1 MAQLFWEDVEIGTEI
16 PPYKRVVT
24 LMELNRFAG
33 ANEEF
38 VLIHMDRDYSQKV
51 SRLPDVI
58 VMGNL
63 KYAYLANMITG
74 WIGMEGTLRRLTA
87 QYRGMDIPGPALS
100 TEPTM
105 ICKGKVTNKYVKGTD
120 HYIECEVWTE
130 TREGQQT
137 TPGSA
142 LIILPTKEVTA
153 GSKSD

>member
-1 MAQLFWEDVEIGTEI
+1 MAQLFWDDVEVGMEI
-16 PPYKRVVT
+16 TPYQRVVT

-33 ANEEF
+33 ANDEF

-63 KYAYLANMITG
+63 KYAYLANMMTN
-74 WIGMEGTLRRLTA
+74 WIGEAGTMKRLSA

-100 TEPTM
+100 SEPTM
-105 ICKGKVTNKYVKGTD
+105 ICKGKVTKKYVQDGD
-120 HYIECEVWTE
+120 HYVECEVWTE
-130 TREGQQT
+130 TREGQVT

-142 LIILPTKEVTA
+142 IAILPTR
-153 GSKSD
+153 D

>member
-1 MAQLFWEDVEIGTEI
+1 MAQLFWDDIEVGTEI
-16 PPYKRVVT
+16 PAYQKAVT
-24 LMELNRFAG
+24 LMELNRYAG
-33 ANEEF
+33 ANDEF

-51 SRLPDVI
+51 ARLPDVI

-63 KYAYLANMITG
+63 KYAYLANMMTD
-74 WIGMEGTLRRLTA
+74 WIGEDGTLKRLSA

-105 ICKGKVTNKYVKGTD
+105 ICKGRVTKKYVQDDD

-130 TREGQQT
+130 TNEGQVT

-142 LIILPTKEVTA
+142 TAILPA
-153 GSKSD
+153 RN

>member
-1 MAQLFWEDVEIGTEI
+1 MAQLYWDDVEVGMEI
-16 PPYKRVVT
+16 PPYQRVVT
-24 LMELNRFAG
+24 LMELNRYAG

-51 SRLPDVI
+51 ARLPDVI

-63 KYAYLANMITG
+63 KYAYLSNMMIN
-74 WIGMEGTLRRLTA
+74 WIGEEGTLKRLSA

-105 ICKGKVTNKYVKGTD
+105 ICKGKVTNKYVQDGD
-120 HYIECEVWTE
+120 HCVECEVWTE
-130 TREGQQT
+130 TGAGQVT

-142 LIILPTKEVTA
+142 TVILPTK
-153 GSKSD
+153 S

>member
-1 MAQLFWEDVEIGTEI
+1 MTQLLWDDVKIGMEI
-16 PPYKRVVT
+16 PPYRKVVT

-33 ANEEF
+33 ANDEF

-63 KYAYLANMITG
+63 KFAYLANMLTN
-74 WIGMEGTLRRLTA
+74 WIGEGGTLKRLSA
-87 QYRGMDIPGPALS
+87 QFRGMDIPGPALS

-105 ICKGKVTNKYVKGTD
+105 NCKGHITAKYIKDAD
-120 HYIECEVWTE
+120 HYVECEVRTE
-130 TREGQQT
+130 TNRGEIT

-142 LIILPTKEVTA
+142 TIILPIR
-153 GSKSD
+153 DN

>member
-1 MAQLFWEDVEIGTEI
+1 MAQLLWDDVEVGMEI
-16 PPYKRVVT
+16 PPYKKAVT
-24 LMELNRFAG
+24 LMELNRYAG

-51 SRLPDVI
+51 ARLPDVI

-63 KYAYLANMITG
+63 KYAYLSNMMIN
-74 WIGMEGTLRRLTA
+74 WIGEEGTLRRLSA

-105 ICKGKVTNKYVKGTD
+105 ICKGKVTKKYVQDGD
-120 HYIECEVWTE
+120 HYVECEVWTE
-130 TREGQQT
+130 TGEGQVT

-142 LIILPTKEVTA
+142 IAILPAK
-153 GSKSD
+153 G

>member
-1 MAQLFWEDVEIGTEI
+1 MAQLFWDDVEVGMEI

-24 LMELNRFAG
+24 LMELNRYAG

-51 SRLPDVI
+51 ARLPDVI

-63 KYAYLANMITG
+63 KYAYLSNMMIN
-74 WIGMEGTLRRLTA
+74 WIGEDGTLKRLRA

-105 ICKGKVTNKYVKGTD
+105 ICKGKVTNKYIQDGE
-120 HYIECEVWTE
+120 HYVECEVWTE
-130 TREGQQT
+130 TGEGQVT

-142 LIILPTKEVTA
+142 IVILPAK
-153 GSKSD
+153 D

>member
-1 MAQLFWEDVEIGTEI
+1 MAQLFWDDVEVGMEI
-16 PPYKRVVT
+16 PPHQKAVT

-51 SRLPDVI
+51 ARLPDVI

-63 KYAYLANMITG
+63 KYAYLVNMMTN
-74 WIGMEGTLRRLTA
+74 WIGEDGTLKRLSA

-105 ICKGKVTNKYVKGTD
+105 VCKGRVTKKYVQDGD

-130 TREGQQT
+130 TKEGQVT

-142 LIILPTKEVTA
+142 IAILPA
-153 GSKSD
+153 RS

>member
-1 MAQLFWEDVEIGTEI
+1 MAQLLWDDVEVGTEI
-16 PPYKRVVT
+16 TPYQRVVT
-24 LMELNRFAG
+24 LMELNRYAG

-51 SRLPDVI
+51 ARLPDVI

-63 KYAYLANMITG
+63 KYAYLANMMTN
-74 WIGMEGTLRRLTA
+74 WIGEDGTLKKLSA

-105 ICKGKVTNKYVKGTD
+105 ICKGKVTNKYVQDGD
-120 HYIECEVWTE
+120 HCLECEVWTE
-130 TREGQQT
+130 TWEGQVT

-142 LIILPTKEVTA
+142 TVILPA
-153 GSKSD
+153 KS

>member
-1 MAQLFWEDVEIGTEI
+1 MAQLYWDDVEVGTEI
-16 PPYKRVVT
+16 PPYKKAVT

-38 VLIHMDRDYSQKV
+38 VLIHMDRDYSRNV
-51 SRLPDVI
+51 AHLPDVI

-63 KYAYLANMITG
+63 KYAYLANMMTS
-74 WIGMEGTLRRLTA
+74 WIGEGGTLKRLSA

-105 ICKGKVTNKYVKGTD
+105 ICKGRVTKKYAQDGD

-130 TREGQQT
+130 NKEGQIT

-142 LIILPTKEVTA
+142 IAVLPA
-153 GSKSD
+153 RS

>member
-1 MAQLFWEDVEIGTEI
+1 MAQLFWDDVEAGMEI
-16 PPYKRVVT
+16 PPYQKAVT

-33 ANEEF
+33 ANDEF

-63 KYAYLANMITG
+63 KYAYLANMMTN
-74 WIGMEGTLRRLTA
+74 WIGEDGTLKRLSA

-105 ICKGKVTNKYVKGTD
+105 ICKGRVTNKYIQDGD
-120 HYIECEVWTE
+120 HCVECEVWTE
-130 TREGQQT
+130 TGEGQVT

-142 LIILPTKEVTA
+142 TVILPTKI
-153 GSKSD
+153 

>member
-1 MAQLFWEDVEIGTEI
+1 MAHLFWDDVEVGMEI
-16 PPYKRVVT
+16 PSYKRVVT
-24 LMELNRFAG
+24 LMELNRYAG

-51 SRLPDVI
+51 ARLPDVI

-63 KYAYLANMITG
+63 KYAYLSNMMIN
-74 WIGMEGTLRRLTA
+74 WIGEDATLKRLSA

-105 ICKGKVTNKYVKGTD
+105 ICKGKVTKKYIQDDD
-120 HYIECEVWTE
+120 HYVECEVWTE
-130 TREGQQT
+130 TGTGQVT

-142 LIILPTKEVTA
+142 IVILPA
-153 GSKSD
+153 KS